1 MDNLNALSTGR
12 KLILGAGAP
21 LLIFT
26 FFAWQKVTVDLG
38 PVGDVSASS
47 SAWHGFWGVVLGL
60 LTIVLLLWVAARA
73 FGVELPA
80 GIPDGLTT
88 LVLGVLVFVFALL
101 KNLTDDYSAWA
112 SYVGVVLAAVIAYGA
127 WLVFQESGESL
138 PSASTTG
145 STPATSPSTTT
156 APEPPAAPTT
166 PSAPPL
172 APAAPPPGETPRDD
186 AV

>member
-12 KLILGAGAP
+12 KLILGAGA
-21 LLIFT
+21 LLLVFT

-47 SAWHGFWGVVLGL
+47 NAWHGFWGVVLGL
-60 LTIVLLLWVAARA
+60 LTIVLLVGVAARA

-88 LVLGVLVFVFALL
+88 LVLGVLVFVCALL

-112 SYVGVVLAAVIAYGA
+112 SYVGVVLAAVVAYGA
-127 WLVFQESGESL
+127 WLVFQESGESF
-138 PSASTTG
+138 PSVSTTG
-145 STPATSPSTTT
+145 STPATSPSTT

-166 PSAPPL
+166 PSAPPS
-172 APAAPPPGETPRDD
+172 APAAPPPGEMPRDD